1 MTQLF
6 KFVIKLLFMTCIAS
20 AVHAAEVYRTVDENG
35 NVVFSDKKT
44 HDAETI
50 NVQPNV
56 IDLDIPD
63 VPVTSTQGK
72 SNNSVSNP
80 SAGEQQE
87 TSGWN
92 SNNGSNL
99 RRRVRTETNGEGIN
113 RPKATAAPGRRA
125 GGR

>member
-1 MTQLF
+1 MVQLYN
-6 KFVIKLLFMTCIAS
+6 FVIKLLFMTCIAS

-44 HDAETI
+44 QDAETI
-50 NVQPNV
+50 KVQPNV

-63 VPVTSTQGK
+63 VPVTSTHGK
-72 SNNSVSNP
+72 SNNSVSN
-80 SAGEQQE
+80 SSTGGQQE
-87 TSGWN
+87 MSGWN
-92 SNNGSNL
+92 ANNGSNL

-113 RPKATAAPGRRA
+113 RPKTTATPSRRV

>member
-1 MTQLF
+1 MTQLYN
-6 KFVIKLLFMTCIAS
+6 FVIKPFLLICITS
-20 AVHAAEVYRTVDENG
+20 AAHAAEVYRTVDENG
-35 NVVFSDKKT
+35 NMVFSDKKT

-80 SAGEQQE
+80 STGGQQE
-87 TSGWN
+87 MSGWN
-92 SNNGSNL
+92 ANNGSNL
-99 RRRVRTETNGEGIN
+99 RRRVRTETNGEGVNHN
-113 RPKATAAPGRRA
+113 RPSATPVGRP

>member
-1 MTQLF
+1 MNQLF
-6 KFVIKLLFMTCIAS
+6 KFVIKLLFMGCITS

-35 NVVFSDKKT
+35 NMVFSDKKT

-56 IDLDIPD
+56 TELDIPD
-63 VPVTSTQGK
+63 MPVTSTPGK
-72 SNNSVSNP
+72 SNKSAASPP
-80 SAGEQQE
+80 SGGQQE
-87 TSGWN
+87 MSGWN
-92 SNNGSNL
+92 ANNGNNL

-113 RPKATAAPGRRA
+113 RPKATATPSRS